1 MTRLHP
7 KALDPQTRNHIEGL
21 YLGMNFLLLLLVT
34 GKHPDLNVIV
44 ESSMTVTIAEC

>member
-7 KALDPQTRNHIEGL
+7 RALDPQTRNHIEGR
-21 YLGMNFLLLLLVT
+21 YPGMSFLLSLLLI
-34 GKHPDLNVIV
+34 GKPPELNVIV